1 MCLGEPGSPPS
12 CLNPSTSQPSGTAQA
27 LTASTRLLALPW
39 NGRPWG
45 PAGLGTVS
53 DTGRALRGVPTT
65 PQGVGSPTWGSQ
77 WMDGKL
83 LVSLSLD
90 SAPSSRRVGTGR
102 RGQAGPGV
110 AGGVR
115 RGGRRVPGGWLLCR
129 RGLRPATASA
139 CGQDGRALS
148 QGTSTLSLSLTPP
161 GVCTLAVMHPDPG
174 IVSTA
179 LTDPVTSV
187 SRDPSPLSSEGQG
200 PVGSRS
206 PSL

>member
-1 MCLGEPGSPPS
+1 MCLGEPGSPPF
-12 CLNPSTSQPSGTAQA
+12 CLNPPTAQSSGTAQA

-65 PQGVGSPTWGSQ
+65 PQGVGSPTWESQ

-102 RGQAGPGV
+102 RLSDFIFTFHFHALEKEMATHPSVLAAANQPLHS
-110 AGGVR
+110 
-115 RGGRRVPGGWLLCR
+115 RVITVCQPLDQR
-129 RGLRPATASA
+129 
-139 CGQDGRALS
+139 LS
-148 QGTSTLSLSLTPP
+148 D
-161 GVCTLAVMHPDPG
+161 A
-174 IVSTA
+174 
-179 LTDPVTSV
+179 
-187 SRDPSPLSSEGQG
+187 
-200 PVGSRS
+200 
-206 PSL
+206 